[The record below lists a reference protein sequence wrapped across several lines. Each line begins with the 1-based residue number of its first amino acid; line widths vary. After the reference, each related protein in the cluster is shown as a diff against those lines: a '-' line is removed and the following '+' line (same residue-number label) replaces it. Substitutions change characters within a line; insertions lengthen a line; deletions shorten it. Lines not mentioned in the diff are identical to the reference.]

1 MKQFNG
7 TPKDQHG
14 LTARQ
19 RQVMLLAAKGF
30 NSREISVKLGVSYH
44 TIVTSIGL
52 IYKTLDIGSRA
63 ELALEAQR
71 LGIIN

>member
-1 MKQFNG
+1 MKPVNQY
-7 TPKDQHG
+7 PKDEHG

-19 RQVMLLAAKGF
+19 REVMSFAAKGF

-44 TIVTSIGL
+44 TVVTSIGL
-52 IYKTLDIGSRA
+52 IYKTLGIGSRA

-71 LGIIN
+71 LGVIL